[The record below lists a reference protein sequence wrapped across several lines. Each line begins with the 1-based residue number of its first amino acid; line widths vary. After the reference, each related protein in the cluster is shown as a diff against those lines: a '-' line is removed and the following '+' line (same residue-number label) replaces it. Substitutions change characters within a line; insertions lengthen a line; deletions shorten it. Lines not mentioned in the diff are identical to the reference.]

1 MFYIIGFIIGGLLL
15 FLVSKIEY
23 KFPFVN
29 LIVAFIFGLIGFFA
43 FLMYKIGHSSLFLVV
58 ILFLAAINSLW
69 DYFRVKN
76 KIKRIKINLLNKLS
90 KKDIIDSN
98 DIIELIQI
106 GEVSSKE
113 LVTVIKNLMKKGE
126 IPYIYDIDKY
136 YNLTK

>member
-15 FLVSKIEY
+15 FIVGKIEY

-29 LIVAFIFGLIGFFA
+29 LIVAFIFGLVGFFA

-69 DYFRVKN
+69 DYFRIKN
-76 KIKRIKINLLNKLS
+76 RIKRIKINLLNKLN
-90 KKDIIDSN
+90 KKDIINSN
-98 DIIELIQI
+98 DIVELIQI
-106 GEVSSKE
+106 GEVSSRE

-126 IPYIYDIDKY
+126 IPYIHDIDKY

>member
-43 FLMYKIGHSSLFLVV
+43 FLMYKIGHSNLFLVI

-69 DYFRVKN
+69 DYFRVRN

-90 KKDIIDSN
+90 KKDTIDSN

-136 YNLTK
+136 YQFN